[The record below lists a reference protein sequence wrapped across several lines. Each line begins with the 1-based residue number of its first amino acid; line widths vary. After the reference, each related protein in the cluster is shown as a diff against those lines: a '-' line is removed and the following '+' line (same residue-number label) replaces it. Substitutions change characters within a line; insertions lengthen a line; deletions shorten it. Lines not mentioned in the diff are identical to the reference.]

1 MIYYTSDLHFDHK
14 NIIKYCNRPFS
25 SVEEMNAALI
35 TNWNARVTD
44 NDFVY
49 ILGDFTL
56 EGRDRALH
64 FLKQLKGHKT
74 LILGNH
80 DTFAYKEAFDTD
92 AAGLDCVIEHKAM
105 CKVHDPFVDKK
116 IVLCHYPLA
125 VWNGK
130 EHGSLHFY
138 GHVHNSTDKFYPYLY
153 AIDGA
158 FNVGADV
165 HSWYPCT
172 AAEIIATGKK

>member
-1 MIYYTSDLHFDHK
+1 MIFYTSDLHFDHN

-25 SVEEMNAALI
+25 SVEEMNTALI

-74 LILGNH
+74 LIIGNH
-80 DTFAYKEAFDTD
+80 DTFAYKESFDADTVK
-92 AAGLDCVIEHKAM
+92 LDCVIEHKAM
-105 CKVHDPFVDKK
+105 CKVYDPSVNKK

-138 GHVHNSTDKFYPYLY
+138 GHVHNSTDKLYPYLY
-153 AIDGA
+153 TIDGA
-158 FNVGADV
+158 YNVGVDV
-165 HSWYPCT
+165 HFGYPCT
-172 AAEIIATGKK
+172 AEEIIASSRK